1 MSYSY
6 LHLSSH
12 ASYYLDF
19 LTSFDGGYI
28 HQGCW
33 SWGGDVAGTAV
44 SRTLQIRGPGN
55 THREV
60 TYYSW
65 AAPQDALYNSILS
78 VEVAAL
84 GFEAVRLALTLTHH
98 DPLSPAAASWPHH
111 VGGR

>member
-44 SRTLQIRGPGN
+44 SRTQVAVQSQGP
-55 THREV
+55 H
-60 TYYSW
+60 
-65 AAPQDALYNSILS
+65 YNYFVI
-78 VEVAAL
+78 
-84 GFEAVRLALTLTHH
+84 FFN
-98 DPLSPAAASWPHH
+98 H
-111 VGGR
+111 VQYTVKYR